1 MGQGGRVVGTHQEED
16 DYQAL
21 PPSGSQALKSHPI
34 PMNVHSWRDTHA
46 HAHTHSTTR
55 GLGFGL
61 EQRCKA
67 TCHELGL
74 AEPARAV
81 AHIIPWNPAASLGGS
96 YWSLPVFLPKKRLL
110 PRETRDWPRAHVF
123 PASGS
128 LHRGPFPKH
137 ALGLHSHCPWRW
149 VTYQIGDRG
158 KAVRGGGPAPP
169 SLPGGRRSG
178 ASPTPSRSRITGT
191 LGLGAHFYFYFL
203 RSLAI
208 PTLPLGRIL
217 KALATPPPSDP
228 RSLPS
233 GSAWQRTLLAAG
245 PVSLGRSQP
254 CS

>member
-123 PASGS
+123 PVFPASGS
-128 LHRGPFPKH
+128 LHGGPFPKH

-149 VTYQIGDRG
+149 VTDQIGDCG
-158 KAVRGGGPAPP
+158 KAVRGGTG
-169 SLPGGRRSG
+169 
-178 ASPTPSRSRITGT
+178 SPQPSRRAQVGSQSHSLTEPNNRDA
-191 LGLGAHFYFYFL
+191 GARGAFL
-203 RSLAI
+203 FLFFKVI
-208 PTLPLGRIL
+208 GDPNTPTREDPESPGH
-217 KALATPPPSDP
+217 ATPI
-228 RSLPS
+228 
-233 GSAWQRTLLAAG
+233 
-245 PVSLGRSQP
+245 
-254 CS
+254 